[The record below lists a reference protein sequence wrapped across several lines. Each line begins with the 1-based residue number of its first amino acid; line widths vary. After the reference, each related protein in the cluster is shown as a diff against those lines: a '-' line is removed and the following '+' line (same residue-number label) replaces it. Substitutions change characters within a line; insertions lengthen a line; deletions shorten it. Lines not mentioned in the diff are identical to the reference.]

1 LTAFVT
7 GLTAEARLLSRF
19 PAYVG
24 GGTTEGAR
32 RQAEVAIAQGAQ
44 ALISFGLAGGL
55 DPALPPGSLLR
66 PERVSW
72 RGALLS
78 ADKTLLAALGGA
90 TCGVLLAGESI
101 AVTAGE
107 KRALRD
113 QSGAAAIDL
122 ESGAVADVA
131 ARHGIPFAVLRAVCD
146 PAERDLPPAALAA
159 LDEKG
164 AIGFLRVGISV
175 LRQPRQIPSLLALA
189 GDAARARRALAQEIE
204 VLLTRGALT
213 PWQTQVFAPRN

>member
-1 LTAFVT
+1 
-7 GLTAEARLLSRF
+7 
-19 PAYVG
+19 
-24 GGTTEGAR
+24 
-32 RQAEVAIAQGAQ
+32 
-44 ALISFGLAGGL
+44 
-55 DPALPPGSLLR
+55 
-66 PERVSW
+66 
-72 RGALLS
+72 LLS